1 MFTELHLL
9 ALLTY
14 SGTAALA
21 AVPFLRLGGAGR
33 PVGGLAVWGAAA
45 AVALHFAALVTYGAA
60 TGALPVSGLGPA
72 LSSLAFLV
80 GLLTLAIL
88 WLTREPSIVLVASP
102 LMVGPLAIALL
113 AGFGHVPASPVPEG
127 GWFIL
132 HTALSLLG
140 LALLAMAFVAAA
152 LYLAQH
158 RELKGRRFGVIF
170 QFVPPLEQL
179 DRLNHLALIT
189 GFPALTI
196 GVLLAVGYLRGA
208 GGLGVELVHLSWGLL
223 SWLVLGCVAA
233 LRISGR
239 LRGKRAAYASV
250 GGFAAVALTYL
261 ILLVISGEGGSRFL

>member
-21 AVPFLRLGGAGR
+21 AVPFLRLGGR
-33 PVGGLAVWGAAA
+33 PVAGLALWGAAG
-45 AVALHFAALVTYGAA
+45 AVALHFAALVVYGTAA
-60 TGALPVSGLGPA
+60 GALPVSGLGPA

-102 LMVGPLAIALL
+102 LVIAPLGIALL
-113 AGFGHVPASPVPEG
+113 AGFGRVPASPAPEG

-132 HTALSLLG
+132 HTAFSLLG

-152 LYLAQH
+152 LYVLQH

-170 QFVPPLEQL
+170 QFVPPLEHL
-179 DRLNHLALIT
+179 DRLNHLALLT

-208 GGLGVELVHLSWGLL
+208 GGGIGVEAAHLGWGLL

-233 LRISGR
+233 LRMTGR
-239 LRGKRAAYASV
+239 LRGKRAAYASI